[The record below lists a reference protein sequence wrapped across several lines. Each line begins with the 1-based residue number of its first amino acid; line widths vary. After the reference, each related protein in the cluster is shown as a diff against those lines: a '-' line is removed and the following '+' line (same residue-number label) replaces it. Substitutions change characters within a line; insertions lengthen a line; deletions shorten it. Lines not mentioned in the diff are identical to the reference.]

1 MSYFSLEKEL
11 LNDIDLIELFVSLS
25 SNFNLGGI
33 SYILFILFF
42 SHLRWYAELV
52 EILVWQFLWHFY
64 LESSFFIMYQ
74 KQEEA

>member
-1 MSYFSLEKEL
+1 M
-11 LNDIDLIELFVSLS
+11 IDLIELFISLS

-52 EILVWQFLWHFY
+52 EILIWQFLWHFY
-64 LESSFFIMYQ
+64 LESSFLSCIKSKRKHKSRDWKTVFP
-74 KQEEA
+74 